1 MSGEAGG
8 GVVDWSD
15 AGGGVVVES
24 GGVVLAGG
32 GGVDDIDELSP
43 LGEVDGEVDCCFEQ
57 AAKASNALRDT
68 NIRLRFIG
76 SPHCGSAHFM
86 HSAKHTVAS
95 QWALKFDD

>member
-1 MSGEAGG
+1 VDDPLDGG
-8 GVVDWSD
+8 VVVDWSD
-15 AGGGVVVES
+15 GGVVAELS

-68 NIRLRFIG
+68 NIMLRFIG
-76 SPHCGSAHFM
+76 SPHC
-86 HSAKHTVAS
+86 
-95 QWALKFDD
+95 